1 MFEGLRTFMEK
12 LEPKDIIAG
21 ICLIGSFVLIG
32 LGIDSEVKA
41 IPAFI
46 LGAYFMKIANKK

>member
-21 ICLIGSFVLIG
+21 ICLIGSFIL
-32 LGIDSEVKA
+32 LAMGIDSEVKA

-46 LGAYFMKIANKK
+46 LGAYFMKITNRK